1 MSNINQLDKVIME
14 IKKIL
19 LKNEN
24 FKKLLK
30 YNTPDALAG
39 AAVDK
44 AEVTNFVKTTP
55 ALYMVEEEDE
65 IQLNSF
71 AVVYTPTIAFSDK
84 LNDITFI
91 VDLFTRKEILEL
103 NNNQLRLHQM
113 LSEAATSLDNQR
125 LSFAGRIQLSSAT
138 YVVVGNR
145 YVGFQL
151 EIDVID
157 EPVENDF

>member
-1 MSNINQLDKVIME
+1 MSNISQLDRVIIE

-19 LKNEN
+19 LKSEN

-30 YNTPDALAG
+30 YNTPDALTG

-44 AEVTNFVKTTP
+44 NEVLDLIKITP
-55 ALYMVEEEDE
+55 AIYMVEQSDD
-65 IQLNSF
+65 IQYNTF
-71 AVVYTPTIAFSDK
+71 AAVYTPNISFNDK

-103 NNNQLRLHQM
+103 DNNKLRLHQM
-113 LSEAATSLDNQR
+113 LAEAAQSLDNQR
-125 LSFAGRIQLSSAT
+125 LSFAGRINLTSAN
-138 YVVVGNR
+138 YVVVGNH

-151 EIDVID
+151 ELSVID
-157 EPVENDF
+157 EAIENDF

>member
-1 MSNINQLDKVIME
+1 MSSISQLDKVIME

-44 AEVTNFVKTTP
+44 AEVSDFIKTTP
-55 ALYMVEEEDE
+55 ALYMVEEEQE

-71 AVVYTPTIAFSDK
+71 AVIYTPTMTFSDK

-113 LSEAATSLDNQR
+113 LSEVTASLDNQR
-125 LSFAGRIQLSSAT
+125 ISFAGRIHLTSAT
-138 YVVVGNR
+138 YVIVGNR

-151 EIDVID
+151 EVDVID

>member
-1 MSNINQLDKVIME
+1 MTNIENLDKVVFE
-14 IKKIL
+14 IKTIL

-39 AAVDK
+39 AAVQK
-44 AEVTNFVKTTP
+44 SEVVDFVKTSP
-55 ALYMVEEEDE
+55 ALYMVEEDLDLS
-65 IQLNSF
+65 LNTF
-71 AVVYTPTIAFSDK
+71 AVIYIPTISFSDK
-84 LNDITFI
+84 LNDVTYM

-103 NNNQLRLHQM
+103 DNNKLRLHQM
-113 LSEAATSLDNQR
+113 LSEASKSLDNQR
-125 LSFAGRIQLSSAT
+125 ISFAGRLHLISAT

-151 EIDVID
+151 EINVID
-157 EPVENDF
+157 EAVENDF

>member
-39 AAVDK
+39 AAVNKVDV
-44 AEVTNFVKTTP
+44 ENFVKTTP
-55 ALYMVEEEDE
+55 ALYMVEEENE

-71 AVVYTPTIAFSDK
+71 AVIYTPTISFSDK

-91 VDLFTRKEILEL
+91 VDIFTRKEILEL
-103 NNNQLRLHQM
+103 NNNQIRLHQM
-113 LSEAATSLDNQR
+113 LSEAASSLENQR
-125 LSFAGRIQLSSAT
+125 LSFAGRIVLSSAT
-138 YVVVGNR
+138 YVVVGNH

-151 EIDVID
+151 EVSVID
-157 EPVENDF
+157 EAIENDF